1 MRDVTGNTRD
11 VTIRVCAENGSA
23 SGLSFFALL
32 PPLVAGHY
40 PVPLIIELD
49 ISVAASRTMLCL
61 LFSNTMATDVEIK

>member
-11 VTIRVCAENGSA
+11 VTVRVCAEREAPFLCSLA
-23 SGLSFFALL
+23 CLL